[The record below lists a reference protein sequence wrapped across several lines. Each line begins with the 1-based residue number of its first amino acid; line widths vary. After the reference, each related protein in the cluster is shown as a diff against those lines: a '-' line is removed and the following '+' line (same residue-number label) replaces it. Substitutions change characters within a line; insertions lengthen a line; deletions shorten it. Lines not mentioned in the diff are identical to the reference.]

1 MYKNY
6 IFAMLQLTDA
16 TTKTY
21 TIQNVLVVSDY
32 ETANRIARTF
42 YGADAIA
49 VDVSHYSV
57 GIGCTYVNGVFYD
70 TSGNV
75 VEINQSEE
83 EKRLAELEAS
93 YAALK
98 EENEMLLSCLLE
110 MSEIV
115 YA

>member
-1 MYKNY
+1 
-6 IFAMLQLTDA
+6 MLQLTDA

-57 GIGCTYVNGVFYD
+57 GIGCTYTSGVFYD

-75 VEINQSEE
+75 VSRNQSEE
-83 EKRLAELEAS
+83 EVRIAELEA
-93 YAALK
+93 K
-98 EENEMLLSCLLE
+98 NTELE
-110 MSEIV
+110 MKIAMQNEAMNELFTVILPELFPV
-115 YA
+115 ME

>member
-75 VEINQSEE
+75 VSRNQSEDE
-83 EKRLAELEAS
+83 VRIAALEAS
-93 YAALK
+93 NAEL
-98 EENEMLLSCLLE
+98 NEVVTLLIDDIIPSI
-110 MSEIV
+110 MMGSV
-115 YA
+115 